1 MRKNTIYGIIIITLF
16 IFASGFFI
24 TTSMAKEEMS
34 TPTYKYYTSIKIDNG
49 DTLWSIAEKYISNEY
64 ESIYD
69 YIRELKQMNNLS
81 SDNIIAGQNITVA
94 YYSDVNK

>member
-1 MRKNTIYGIIIITLF
+1 MRRHTIYGIIIITLF

-24 TTSMAKEEMS
+24 TTSMANEEE
-34 TPTYKYYTSIKIDNG
+34 TIPTYKYYSSIEIENG
-49 DTLWSIAEKYISNEY
+49 DTLWSIAEKYISTEY

-69 YIRELKQMNNLS
+69 YIRELKQMNNLT

-94 YYSDVNK
+94 YYSDEFK